1 MQIFLKNNYHSLTY
15 LILYTSLI
23 IAFFLNLDV
32 TSGPKKDLSY
42 TLLQVQIFQ
51 DNYLSALL
59 NYDNI
64 EYPNRLSPIYISI
77 LALAK
82 KVLVSTELVRFF
94 LLHILIISQFFLY
107 KCLKIFFYK
116 NNYDK
121 KIIFFLSCIIF
132 LSPNF
137 RANILWIESSMFGFL
152 FFVISLYYFLK
163 NEKRFENKNVY
174 LNILFLAI
182 ASYLRPSYCL
192 FSIFFFFEY
201 VTRYRQYL
209 SLIKVIFLN
218 LILAFPA
225 FYYVFI
231 LEIFF
236 IEFGGLS
243 TNYFN
248 KVTIISSIIFFH
260 TIPFMIFQKIE
271 KKDYKLFFISII
283 TTLICI
289 YFFNY
294 DLSQAGGG
302 IFLHLSNYL
311 FNNNYLFYL
320 MLPIFICYLMSVIIH
335 DYKKNILIIVILLLL
350 TPQYHIFHKYY
361 DPIVFI
367 IFLTL
372 VNLKIKKEFFLQK
385 RFIFSSYSLFIF
397 HYLISFINS
406 FYIKF

>member
-1 MQIFLKNNYHSLTY
+1 MQTFLKNNYHSLTY

>member
-1 MQIFLKNNYHSLTY
+1 M
-15 LILYTSLI
+15 
-23 IAFFLNLDV
+23 
-32 TSGPKKDLSY
+32 
-42 TLLQVQIFQ
+42 
-51 DNYLSALL
+51 
-59 NYDNI
+59 
-64 EYPNRLSPIYISI
+64 
-77 LALAK
+77 
-82 KVLVSTELVRFF
+82 
-94 LLHILIISQFFLY
+94 
-107 KCLKIFFYK
+107 
-116 NNYDK
+116 
-121 KIIFFLSCIIF
+121 
-132 LSPNF
+132 
-137 RANILWIESSMFGFL
+137 
-152 FFVISLYYFLK
+152 
-163 NEKRFENKNVY
+163 
-174 LNILFLAI
+174 
-182 ASYLRPSYCL
+182 
-192 FSIFFFFEY
+192 IFFF
-201 VTRYRQYL
+201 
-209 SLIKVIFLN
+209 